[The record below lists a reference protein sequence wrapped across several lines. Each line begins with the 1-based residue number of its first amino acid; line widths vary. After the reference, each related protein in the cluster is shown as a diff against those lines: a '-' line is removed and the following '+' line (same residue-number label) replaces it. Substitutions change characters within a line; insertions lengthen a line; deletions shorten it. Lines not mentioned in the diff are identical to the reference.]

1 MSRGHADAATMASPA
16 AAAWPAGRLGD
27 ALVAVTERLLPQ
39 RRATRL
45 QDPPSNI
52 GDGPA
57 LAAFVEDAAS
67 QLGLEIE
74 PVDAR
79 VSTVRGLLA
88 EGGPV
93 LVAHPGSDS
102 AGVLFLVLLACD
114 QRGRAAEVLGADR
127 RVHRL
132 AAAEIDAWLD
142 DEQRGPAGEAFA
154 RFASAVGLAAR
165 DE

>member
-1 MSRGHADAATMASPA
+1 MTRERTEAATSAIPA

-27 ALVAVTERLLPQ
+27 ALVAVAERLLPQ
-39 RRATRL
+39 RRAPRL
-45 QDPPSNI
+45 QDPPSDI

-93 LVAHPGSDS
+93 LVAHPGSGS
-102 AGVLFLVLLACD
+102 
-114 QRGRAAEVLGADR
+114 GA
-127 RVHRL
+127 
-132 AAAEIDAWLD
+132 
-142 DEQRGPAGEAFA
+142 
-154 RFASAVGLAAR
+154 
-165 DE
+165 